1 MIFLIFKFA
10 IRFLYGVEKS
20 KNWLHSKNSYTFT
33 KKIIKLKMKKIFLF
47 VALAAAMISCSD
59 KSASTPNTTEAKE
72 SNAASTESSNI
83 VYIDTEKLMKE
94 YKESVDFESKFKSMS
109 DRMQKELESDMKKF
123 QNDVM
128 DLQNN
133 AQSRGMEWAQKR
145 EAELGKRQQTLAQ
158 KEQNYMKKFQE
169 ESAVERD
176 SLVSK
181 MKKFIKTYGAEK
193 GYDYVLGTGD
203 ASTVL
208 YAKEGSDITEEV
220 LKLMNEAYENKS
232 TSTEAKTTEVKKEAK
247 K

>member
-1 MIFLIFKFA
+1 M
-10 IRFLYGVEKS
+10 
-20 KNWLHSKNSYTFT
+20 SYFY
-33 KKIIKLKMKKIFLF
+33 KKIIKLLKMKKIFLLVGF
-47 VALAAAMISCSD
+47 AAALISCGD
-59 KSASTPNTTEAKE
+59 KSETTSTNPETKE
-72 SNAASTESSNI
+72 ISAGSQKI

-94 YKESVDFESKFKSMS
+94 YKESVDFESKFKAMS
-109 DRMQKELESDMKKF
+109 EKMQSELEGDMRKF
-123 QNDVM
+123 QNDVA
-128 DLQNN
+128 DLQKN
-133 AQSRGMEWAQKR
+133 AQSKGMEWAQQR

-158 KEQNYMKKFQE
+158 KEQNYMQKFQQ

-208 YAKEGSDITEEV
+208 FAKEGSDITEEV
-220 LKLMNEAYENKS
+220 LKLMNEAYENKAT
-232 TSTEAKTTEVKKEAK
+232 TSDSKTTEEKKETK

>member
-1 MIFLIFKFA
+1 
-10 IRFLYGVEKS
+10 
-20 KNWLHSKNSYTFT
+20 
-33 KKIIKLKMKKIFLF
+33 MKKIFLF
-47 VALAAAMISCSD
+47 VALAAAMISCND
-59 KSASTPNTTEAKE
+59 KSESTATSSETKE
-72 SNAASTESSNI
+72 LKSGNENI

-109 DRMQKELESDMKKF
+109 ERMQNELEGDMKKF

-128 DLQNN
+128 DLQKN
-133 AQSRGMEWAQKR
+133 AQSKGMEWAQQR

-181 MKKFIKTYGAEK
+181 MKTFIKTYGAEK

-232 TSTEAKTTEVKKEAK
+232 TSTETPEVKKETK

>member
-1 MIFLIFKFA
+1 
-10 IRFLYGVEKS
+10 
-20 KNWLHSKNSYTFT
+20 
-33 KKIIKLKMKKIFLF
+33 MKKIFLL
-47 VALAAAMISCSD
+47 VGLAAAIISCGD
-59 KSASTPNTTEAKE
+59 KNDKPTIATETNDAK
-72 SNAASTESSNI
+72 SSSQNI

-94 YKESVDFESKFKSMS
+94 YKESVDFESKFKAMS
-109 DRMQKELESDMKKF
+109 ERMQNELESDMKKF
-123 QNDVM
+123 QNDVV
-128 DLQNN
+128 DLQKN
-133 AQSRGMEWAQKR
+133 AQSKGMEWAQQR

-176 SLVSK
+176 TLVSK

-220 LKLMNEAYENKS
+220 LKLMNEAYENKT
-232 TSTEAKTTEVKKEAK
+232 TSSDSKTTEEKKETK

>member
-1 MIFLIFKFA
+1 
-10 IRFLYGVEKS
+10 
-20 KNWLHSKNSYTFT
+20 
-33 KKIIKLKMKKIFLF
+33 MKKIFLF
-47 VALAAAMISCSD
+47 VALAASMISCND
-59 KSASTPNTTEAKE
+59 KSATTTTAPEAKE
-72 SNAASTESSNI
+72 EKSDSQKI

-94 YKESVDFESKFKSMS
+94 YKESSDFESKFKAMS
-109 DRMQKELESDMKKF
+109 ERMQKELEGDMKKF

-133 AQSRGMEWAQKR
+133 AQSKGMEWAQKR

-181 MKKFIKTYGAEK
+181 MKSFIKTYGAEK

-208 YAKEGSDITEEV
+208 YAKEGSDITAEV
-220 LKLMNEAYENKS
+220 LKLMNEAYENK
-232 TSTEAKTTEVKKEAK
+232 TVTKTTESKK
-247 K
+247 

>member
-1 MIFLIFKFA
+1 
-10 IRFLYGVEKS
+10 
-20 KNWLHSKNSYTFT
+20 
-33 KKIIKLKMKKIFLF
+33 MKKIFLF
-47 VALAAAMISCSD
+47 LGIAATLISCGD
-59 KSASTPNTTEAKE
+59 KTETTSTTPEQKETT
-72 SNAASTESSNI
+72 SGSQNI

-94 YKESVDFESKFKSMS
+94 YKESVDFESKFKAMS
-109 DRMQKELESDMKKF
+109 EKMQNELEGDMRRF
-123 QNDVM
+123 QNDVA
-128 DLQNN
+128 DLQKN
-133 AQSRGMEWAQKR
+133 AQTKGMEWAQQR

-208 YAKEGSDITEEV
+208 YAKEGSDITEQV

-232 TSTEAKTTEVKKEAK
+232 TSTDTKTSEVKKEAK